1 MVLLHV
7 TNNKHLRAKAS
18 AKDLFV
24 GRVGPRLTT
33 GRSVGGASTT
43 AVVVS
48 ASVVVGVCTIMNG

>member
-1 MVLLHV
+1 M
-7 TNNKHLRAKAS
+7 RATAS

-43 AVVVS
+43 TVVVG
-48 ASVVVGVCTIMNG
+48 AAVVVGVCTIING